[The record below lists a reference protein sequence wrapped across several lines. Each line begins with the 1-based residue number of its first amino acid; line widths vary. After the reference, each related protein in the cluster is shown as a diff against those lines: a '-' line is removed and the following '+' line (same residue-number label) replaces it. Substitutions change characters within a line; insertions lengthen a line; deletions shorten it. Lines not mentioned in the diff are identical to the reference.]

1 MEKYEVLQQLQPGA
15 LGTMLVAQLKTD
27 RGAQKK
33 YAIKQVECIDQH
45 QANVALKEA
54 MDLLKLCH
62 SNICTYKE
70 LFLTWNKE
78 VSSLFLCLVMQHSGQ
93 GDLSALI
100 KEKRQKSEKITGMV
114 VQKFLGQMVDALFYI
129 HKRNIWHRNLK
140 PSNILVT
147 GEPSFM
153 LSDFST
159 ETLMKDD
166 LKWKIRVEEESKSW
180 MAPETFE
187 FSFTEKSDIWS
198 LGCVLLDMMS
208 CFVLNAEEINSL
220 LQDIRGDSSCL
231 EGVLAL
237 MQDGESSYLPFF
249 PLLLMMLQTEPSL
262 RPTARDLVTVPFVGK
277 CLTFAGGTSIK
288 LKKSLPPTMT
298 DVLFQGGVESVL
310 EFMQASWDIE
320 EVQAKGIQHLAS
332 FVKDK
337 SAFPHLLTCTEV
349 ITLAMKIHTDSLD
362 LQVEGCTLLLEILSQ
377 ALEQGVMM
385 ALDESVAS
393 CLLHTVRKHS
403 ENEEFLSMLC
413 TLLMMVSASA
423 NGLMLPVCYLS
434 LNTLVLPV
442 SRPVSGTKIPDSIE
456 FLWFSEVAA
465 ENLRKIGIIPDLLS
479 VLRRFLHNDKICFSC
494 CAVLWSLAVSGNSE
508 NNADQAV
515 LESALPVTSAVL
527 QKHLQNGVVA
537 ESACSALWALAL
549 QGCLTDSDYE
559 PTAALLL
566 DALRMN
572 PERAVLVKNGCLA
585 LASLVRLS
593 EAAALAILLDSKGSG
608 IELIKDEYHLHSNEP
623 GVAEA
628 LCLLMNEMVQ
638 YDEVML
644 NMRSQKMEKL
654 LSEIKLQFP
663 FSTEI
668 QTLVDATLLKLRKEK
683 RFV

>member
-1 MEKYEVLQQLQPGA
+1 TLGVSCALQVLEQLQPGA
-15 LGTMLVAQLKTD
+15 LGTMLTARLETD
-27 RGAQKK
+27 QGAQKK

-54 MDLLKLCH
+54 MDLLKLHH

-70 LFLTWNKE
+70 LFVTWNKE

-100 KEKRQKSEKITGMV
+100 KEKRQKSEKITHTV

-129 HKRNIWHRNLK
+129 HKQNIWHRNLK

-147 GEPSFM
+147 GEISFM

-159 ETLMKDD
+159 ETLMKDE
-166 LKWKIRVEEESKSW
+166 LKWKIRVEEESKAW
-180 MAPETFE
+180 MAPETFG

-198 LGCVLLDMMS
+198 LGCVLLDMLS

-231 EGVLAL
+231 VGVLTL
-237 MQDGESSYLPFF
+237 MQEEESSYLPFF
-249 PLLLMMLQTEPSL
+249 PILLMMLQIEPSM
-262 RPTARDLVTVPFVGK
+262 RPTARDLVTLPFIGK
-277 CLTFAGGTSIK
+277 CLTFAGDTLIK
-288 LKKSLPPTMT
+288 LKKSLSPTIT
-298 DVLFQGGVESVL
+298 DLLFLGGVESVL
-310 EFMQASWDIE
+310 GNKENEINGKGLKNFLGFSEFMQASWDIE

-332 FVKDK
+332 FVKDG
-337 SAFPHLLTCTEV
+337 SAFPYLLTCTEV
-349 ITLAMKIHTDSLD
+349 ITLAMKTHTDYLD
-362 LQVEGCTLLLEILSQ
+362 LQVEGCTLLIEILSQ

-403 ENEEFLSMLC
+403 ENEEFLSMIC
-413 TLLMMVSASA
+413 TLLMMVSAS
-423 NGLMLPVCYLS
+423 
-434 LNTLVLPV
+434 
-442 SRPVSGTKIPDSIE
+442 
-456 FLWFSEVAA
+456 EVAA
-465 ENLRKIGIIPDLLS
+465 ENLRKVGIIPDLLS
-479 VLRRFLHNDKICFSC
+479 ILRRFLHNDKICFSC

-515 LESALPVTSAVL
+515 LESAVPVTSAVL
-527 QKHLQNGVVA
+527 QKHLHDGDVA

-572 PERAVLVKNGCLA
+572 SERAVLVKNGCLA

-593 EAAALAILLDSKGSG
+593 ETAALAILLDSKGSG
-608 IELIKDEYHLHSNEP
+608 VELIKDEYHLHFNEP

-628 LCLLMNEMVQ
+628 LCLLMNEMAQ

-654 LSEIKLQFP
+654 LSEIKFQFP
-663 FSTEI
+663 FSTVWRSLCDNKEI

>member
-413 TLLMMVSASA
+413 TLLMMVSAS
-423 NGLMLPVCYLS
+423 
-434 LNTLVLPV
+434 
-442 SRPVSGTKIPDSIE
+442 
-456 FLWFSEVAA
+456 EVAA

>member
-1 MEKYEVLQQLQPGA
+1 MGNALKRREGKVLEQLQPGA
-15 LGTMLVAQLKTD
+15 LGTMLVAQLKTHQ
-27 RGAQKK
+27 GAQKK

-45 QANVALKEA
+45 QANVAL
-54 MDLLKLCH
+54 
-62 SNICTYKE
+62 
-70 LFLTWNKE
+70 KE

-100 KEKRQKSEKITGMV
+100 KEKRQKSEKITDMV
-114 VQKFLGQMVDALFYI
+114 IQKFLGQMVGALFYI
-129 HKRNIWHRNLK
+129 HKQNIWHRNLK

-159 ETLMKDD
+159 ETLMKDE

-180 MAPETFE
+180 MAPETFGL
-187 FSFTEKSDIWS
+187 SFTEKSDIWS

-220 LQDIRGDSSCL
+220 LQNIREDSSCL
-231 EGVLAL
+231 EGVLTL

-249 PLLLMMLQTEPSL
+249 PILVMMLQIEPSM

-277 CLTFAGGTSIK
+277 CLTFAGDTSIK
-288 LKKSLPPTMT
+288 LKKSLPPTIT
-298 DVLFQGGVESVL
+298 DELFQGGVENVL
-310 EFMQASWDIE
+310 EFMQAFWDIE
-320 EVQAKGIQHLAS
+320 EVQAKGIQHLAR
-332 FVKDK
+332 FVD
-337 SAFPHLLTCTEV
+337 
-349 ITLAMKIHTDSLD
+349 
-362 LQVEGCTLLLEILSQ
+362 
-377 ALEQGVMM
+377 
-385 ALDESVAS
+385 DESG
-393 CLLHTVRKHS
+393 H
-403 ENEEFLSMLC
+403 
-413 TLLMMVSASA
+413 
-423 NGLMLPVCYLS
+423 
-434 LNTLVLPV
+434 
-442 SRPVSGTKIPDSIE
+442 
-456 FLWFSEVAA
+456 
-465 ENLRKIGIIPDLLS
+465 
-479 VLRRFLHNDKICFSC
+479 
-494 CAVLWSLAVSGNSE
+494 SE

-527 QKHLQNGVVA
+527 RKHLQNGVVA

-566 DALRMN
+566 DALRVN

-593 EAAALAILLDSKGSG
+593 ETAALAILLDSEGSG

-638 YDEVML
+638 YGEMAAAVT
-644 NMRSQKMEKL
+644 S
-654 LSEIKLQFP
+654 
-663 FSTEI
+663 
-668 QTLVDATLLKLRKEK
+668 
-683 RFV
+683 

>member
-1 MEKYEVLQQLQPGA
+1 MEKYEVLEQLQPGA
-15 LGTMLVAQLKTD
+15 LGTMLTAQLKTHD
-27 RGAQKK
+27 GAQKK

-45 QANVALKEA
+45 QANVALREA
-54 MDLLKLCH
+54 MDLLKLHH

-70 LFLTWNKE
+70 LFVTWNNK

-100 KEKRQKSEKITGMV
+100 KEKRQKSEKIAHTV

-129 HKRNIWHRNLK
+129 HKQNIWHRNLK
-140 PSNILVT
+140 PSNILVI
-147 GEPSFM
+147 GETSFM

-159 ETLMKDD
+159 ETLMKDE

-208 CFVLNAEEINSL
+208 CFVLNAEERTSL

-231 EGVLAL
+231 VGVLTL
-237 MQDGESSYLPFF
+237 MQDGGSSYLPFF
-249 PLLLMMLQTEPSL
+249 PILLMMLEIEPSM
-262 RPTARDLVTVPFVGK
+262 RPTARDLITLPFIGK
-277 CLTFAGGTSIK
+277 CLTFAGDTSIK
-288 LKKSLPPTMT
+288 LKKSLSPTIT
-298 DVLFQGGVESVL
+298 DLLFQGGVENVL

-332 FVKDK
+332 FVKDR
-337 SAFPHLLTCTEV
+337 SAFPYLQTCTEV
-349 ITLAMKIHTDSLD
+349 ITLAMKTHIDSLD

-377 ALEQGVMM
+377 ALGQGMMM

-413 TLLMMVSASA
+413 TLLMMVSAS
-423 NGLMLPVCYLS
+423 
-434 LNTLVLPV
+434 
-442 SRPVSGTKIPDSIE
+442 
-456 FLWFSEVAA
+456 EVAA
-465 ENLRKIGIIPDLLS
+465 ENLRKVGIIPDLLS
-479 VLRRFLHNDKICFSC
+479 ILRRFLHNDKICFSC

-515 LESALPVTSAVL
+515 LESAVPVTSAVL
-527 QKHLQNGVVA
+527 QNHLQNGVVA

-549 QGCLTDSDYE
+549 QGCLSDSDYE

-593 EAAALAILLDSKGSG
+593 ETAALAILLDSKGSG
-608 IELIKDEYHLHSNEP
+608 IELIKDEYHLHFDEP

-644 NMRSQKMEKL
+644 DMRSQKIEKL

-668 QTLVDATLLKLRKEK
+668 QTLVAATLLKVRKEK

>member
-1 MEKYEVLQQLQPGA
+1 MEKYEVLEQLQPGA
-15 LGTMLVAQLKTD
+15 LGTMLVAQLKTPQ
-27 RGAQKK
+27 GAQKK

-45 QANVALKEA
+45 QADVALKEA

-62 SNICTYKE
+62 SNICAYKE
-70 LFLTWNKE
+70 LFLTWSNE

-100 KEKRQKSEKITGMV
+100 KEKRQKSEKITDMV
-114 VQKFLGQMVDALFYI
+114 IQKFLGQMVDALFYI
-129 HKRNIWHRNLK
+129 HKQNIWHRNLK

-159 ETLMKDD
+159 ETLMKDE

-180 MAPETFE
+180 MAPETFGL
-187 FSFTEKSDIWS
+187 SFTEKSDIWS

-231 EGVLAL
+231 EGVLTL
-237 MQDGESSYLPFF
+237 MQNGESSYLPFF
-249 PLLLMMLQTEPSL
+249 PLLVMMLQIEPSM

-277 CLTFAGGTSIK
+277 CLTFAGDTSIK
-288 LKKSLPPTMT
+288 LKKSLLPTIT
-298 DVLFQGGVESVL
+298 DELFQGGVESVL
-310 EFMQASWDIE
+310 EFMQAFWDIE

-332 FVKDK
+332 FVNDEN
-337 SAFPHLLTCTEV
+337 AFPSLLTCIEV

-413 TLLMMVSASA
+413 TLLMMVSAS
-423 NGLMLPVCYLS
+423 
-434 LNTLVLPV
+434 
-442 SRPVSGTKIPDSIE
+442 
-456 FLWFSEVAA
+456 EVAA
-465 ENLRKIGIIPDLLS
+465 ENLRKVGIITDLLS
-479 VLRRFLHNDKICFSC
+479 ILRRFLHNEKICFSC
-494 CAVLWSLAVSGNSE
+494 CAVLWSLAVSGHSE

-566 DALRMN
+566 DALRVN

-593 EAAALAILLDSKGSG
+593 ETAALAILLDSEGSG

-638 YDEVML
+638 YGDSDPGECNTFETEEGKTL
-644 NMRSQKMEKL
+644 CLRTRLGHCWIQKPGFFIREFFSPEK
-654 LSEIKLQFP
+654 
-663 FSTEI
+663 
-668 QTLVDATLLKLRKEK
+668 K
-683 RFV
+683 RILG